1 MMPSTDW
8 MTALLLP
15 LAPCK
20 SMLLLTTSSRSEEP
34 ILYSGGQYQYSDISS
49 VPSSVSIASQLESEA
64 KVCSPDIILLGI
76 NPLECELASALR
88 LID

>member
-1 MMPSTDW
+1 MMPSTGW
-8 MTALLLP
+8 MAALLLP

-20 SMLLLTTSSRSEEP
+20 SMLLLTTSTRSEEP
-34 ILYSGGQYQYSDISS
+34 ILYSSAQYQYSATSS
-49 VPSSVSIASQLESEA
+49 VPSSVSIASQLEGEG
-64 KVCSPDIILLGI
+64 KVCSPDIVLLGI